1 MERHSYPFWLLQ
13 TLPYCFLISVS
24 SVQGQVVPDGTLPTN
39 VNSSDNLQFTITG
52 GSQAGENLFHS
63 FHEFSVP
70 TGGSAWFD
78 NTSTVQNI
86 ISRVTGDSISNID
99 GLLKAQ
105 GNANLFLLNPN
116 GIIFGAEAALDL
128 GGSFIAST
136 ADSVEFA
143 DDTEFS
149 ATNPSASSVLTVSVP
164 VGLQFGDSPGRIINR
179 SQASRGDMQEQF
191 NGFEAPAGLRV
202 DADRSLALVGGEV
215 ILEGGN
221 LTAPSGL
228 IAVGSVGSNS
238 LVTLNP
244 TNQGLALSYE
254 EVETFK
260 NIHLS
265 QGAIIDVTDLS
276 PLPDFNSGDIG
287 SGDIQVQ
294 GRQVTL
300 TDGSKISSFTFGSV
314 PAGTVVVT
322 GSESVELSGFSD
334 ILGSSSITTITGDDG
349 DAGNINV
356 NTRQLIVRD
365 GAEISTSSLPI
376 FKGPVSTGR
385 SGNLTV
391 TASESVQISGSSPIV
406 DASELRVN
414 TQTNGK
420 AGTLEIT
427 TARLIIEDGGKL
439 TAATSDAAQGG
450 MIIVNASDS
459 VEIMGTG
466 IGMEGQMNPSTLE
479 ASSEGIG
486 DAGNLMITTN
496 NLRIQD
502 GGIVS
507 AATSGAGQGG
517 TLTVSASDTVEV
529 LGNGLG
535 EDGQRLPSRLEVS
548 SEGTGDAGNL
558 AIATNNLRLRDGG
571 EIRATSD
578 QAGGGNIDINAE
590 DIRLRDGSL
599 ISASVFESVGG
610 GGNITINSD
619 VFIALED
626 SDILANAFDGRGG
639 DITIISPVFLA
650 DFFSSGQGTPVG
662 RNPGSFEPFRGNDR
676 VDISVEAL
684 GSGTI
689 GNIFISSLNLNQDS
703 LSPLS
708 TNFLPPE
715 QVIADSCLTHRNK
728 EQGSFIVTGTGG
740 LPNNPYDPLSGRYS
754 VTQVQGITGD
764 AGQQATAPTVNSQ
777 SSTPSFWKPGDP
789 IQEAQGMMVTS
800 DGRVVVGTAPELVAI
815 ANADDLICY
824 QAASQEK

>member
-1 MERHSYPFWLLQ
+1 MERRRHPFWLVA
-13 TLPYCFLISVS
+13 TLPYCVLVSVN
-24 SVQGQVVPDGTLPTN
+24 SVQGQIVPDGTLPTN

-70 TGGSAWFD
+70 TGGAAWFE
-78 NTSTVQNI
+78 NTSTIQNI

-136 ADSVEFA
+136 ANSIKFA
-143 DDTEFS
+143 DGTEFS
-149 ATNPSASSVLTVSVP
+149 ATNSSASSVLTVSVP

-179 SQASRGDMQEQF
+179 SQASRGDMQEKS
-191 NGFEAPAGLRV
+191 NGTGTPAGLRV
-202 DADRSLALVGGEV
+202 DADKSLALVGGEV

-221 LTAPSGL
+221 ITAPSGR
-228 IAVGSVGSNS
+228 IEVGSVDGKSR
-238 LVTLNP
+238 VTLNL
-244 TNQGLALSYE
+244 TNQGFALSYE
-254 EVETFK
+254 GVENFQD
-260 NIHLS
+260 IHLS
-265 QGAIIDVTDLS
+265 QAAIIDVTDLS
-276 PLPDFNSGDIG
+276 PVFNSGDIG
-287 SGDIQVQ
+287 SGDIQIQ
-294 GRQVTL
+294 GRHVIV
-300 TDGSKISSFTFGSV
+300 TDGSRISSFTFGSV
-314 PAGTVVVT
+314 PARTIAVT

-334 ILGSSSITTITGDDG
+334 ILGSSGITTITGNDG
-349 DAGNINV
+349 DAGNIKV
-356 NTRQLIVRD
+356 NTRRLIVRD
-365 GAEISTSSLPI
+365 GAEISTSSFPI
-376 FKGPVSTGR
+376 IKGSVSTGR
-385 SGNLTV
+385 SGNLSI
-391 TASESVQISGSSPIV
+391 TASESVQISGSSQIV
-406 DASELRVN
+406 GSSQLRVN
-414 TQTNGK
+414 TQTNGN
-420 AGTLEIT
+420 AGDLEIT
-427 TARLIIEDGGKL
+427 TGRLIIEDGGKL
-439 TAATSDAAQGG
+439 TAATSDAGQGG
-450 MIIVNASDS
+450 TIKINASDS
-459 VEIMGTG
+459 VAIMGTG
-466 IGMEGQMNPSTLE
+466 IGMEGQINSSVLE
-479 ASSEGIG
+479 ASS
-486 DAGNLMITTN
+486 
-496 NLRIQD
+496 Q
-502 GGIVS
+502 
-507 AATSGAGQGG
+507 
-517 TLTVSASDTVEV
+517 
-529 LGNGLG
+529 
-535 EDGQRLPSRLEVS
+535 
-548 SEGTGDAGNL
+548 GTGDAGNL
-558 AIATNNLRLRDGG
+558 AITTNNLRLRDGG
-571 EIRATSD
+571 EIRATST

-619 VFIALED
+619 VLIALED
-626 SDILANAFDGRGG
+626 SDILANAVDGRGG

-650 DFFSSGQGTPVG
+650 DFFSSGQGTAVG

-684 GSGTI
+684 GSGDA
-689 GNIFISSLNLNQDS
+689 GNLFISSLNLNQDS

-740 LPNNPYDPLSGRYS
+740 LPNNPYDPLQGRYT
-754 VTQVQGITGD
+754 VTQVQGISGD

-800 DGRVVVGTAPELVAI
+800 DGRVIVGTAPELVAI

-824 QAASQEK
+824 QAASQDE

>member
-1 MERHSYPFWLLQ
+1 MERRRHPFWLVA
-13 TLPYCFLISVS
+13 TLPYCVLVSVN
-24 SVQGQVVPDGTLPTN
+24 SVQGQIVPDGTLPTN

-70 TGGSAWFD
+70 TGGAAWFD
-78 NTSTVQNI
+78 NTSTIQNI

-136 ADSVEFA
+136 ANSVKFA
-143 DDTEFS
+143 DGTEFS
-149 ATNPSASSVLTVSVP
+149 ATNSSASSVLTVSVP

-179 SQASRGDMQEQF
+179 SQASRGDMQEKS
-191 NGFEAPAGLRV
+191 NGTGTPAGLRV
-202 DADRSLALVGGEV
+202 DADKSLALVGGEV

-221 LTAPSGL
+221 ITAPSGR
-228 IAVGSVGSNS
+228 IEVGSVDGKSR
-238 LVTLNP
+238 VTLNL
-244 TNQGLALSYE
+244 TNQGFALSYE
-254 EVETFK
+254 GVENFQD
-260 NIHLS
+260 IHLS
-265 QGAIIDVTDLS
+265 QAAIIDVTDLS
-276 PLPDFNSGDIG
+276 PVFNSGDIG
-287 SGDIQVQ
+287 SGDIQIQ
-294 GRQVTL
+294 GRHVRV
-300 TDGSKISSFTFGSV
+300 TDGSRISSFTFGSV
-314 PAGTVVVT
+314 PARTIAVT

-334 ILGSSSITTITGDDG
+334 ILGSSGITTITGNDG
-349 DAGNINV
+349 DAGNIKV
-356 NTRQLIVRD
+356 NTRRLIVRD
-365 GAEISTSSLPI
+365 GAEISTSSFPI
-376 FKGPVSTGR
+376 IKGSVSTGR
-385 SGNLTV
+385 SGNLSI
-391 TASESVQISGSSPIV
+391 TASESVQISGSSQIV
-406 DASELRVN
+406 GSSQLRVN
-414 TQTNGK
+414 TQTNGN
-420 AGTLEIT
+420 AGDLEIT
-427 TARLIIEDGGKL
+427 TGRLIIEDGGKL
-439 TAATSDAAQGG
+439 TAATSDAGQGG
-450 MIIVNASDS
+450 TIKINASDS
-459 VEIMGTG
+459 VAIMGTG
-466 IGMEGQMNPSTLE
+466 IGMEGQINSSSLE
-479 ASSEGIG
+479 ASSQGTG
-486 DAGNLMITTN
+486 DAGNLTITTN
-496 NLRIQD
+496 NLRLRD
-502 GGIVS
+502 GGKVS

-535 EDGQRLPSRLEVS
+535 EDGQLLPSRLEVS

-578 QAGGGNIDINAE
+578 QAGGGNIDITAE

-599 ISASVFESVGG
+599 ISASVFESIGG

-626 SDILANAFDGRGG
+626 SDILANAVDGRGG
-639 DITIISPVFLA
+639 NITIISPVFLA
-650 DFFSSGQGTPVG
+650 DFFSSGQATAVG

-684 GSGTI
+684 GSGDT
-689 GNIFISSLNLNQDS
+689 GNLFIASLNLNQDS

-728 EQGSFIVTGTGG
+728 EQGSFIVTGKGG

-754 VTQVQGITGD
+754 VTQVQGISGD
-764 AGQQATAPTVNSQ
+764 AAQQTTAPTVNSP
-777 SSTPSFWKPGDP
+777 SSTSSFWKPGDP

-824 QAASQEK
+824 QAASQEE